1 MEKAK
6 QDQKI
11 MEMTAPPE
19 SEFKAAESRKFSS
32 TQIQLPPVLAQELL
46 DLGKSIPA
54 FDLCVEEGGLEED
67 AHITVKYGLHTNDAA
82 DVRKVLAT
90 YVGPIRITLGKTNV
104 FAGPEYDVLYVEVF
118 SQDLKDLNQRL
129 EGSLENTTTHP
140 VYTPHATVAYLKTG
154 LGVKYVGLT
163 KLEGMS
169 ATIGSVRFSS
179 SLGEI
184 VDLRVTG
191 RNEKGTFAVAE
202 AAEDVEL
209 VGLLSAAIEAG
220 DEEMVGRIVGLKK

>member
-1 MEKAK
+1 
-6 QDQKI
+6 
-11 MEMTAPPE
+11 
-19 SEFKAAESRKFSS
+19 
-32 TQIQLPPVLAQELL
+32 
-46 DLGKSIPA
+46 
-54 FDLCVEEGGLEED
+54 
-67 AHITVKYGLHTNDAA
+67 
-82 DVRKVLAT
+82 
-90 YVGPIRITLGKTNV
+90 
-104 FAGPEYDVLYVEVF
+104 
-118 SQDLKDLNQRL
+118 
-129 EGSLENTTTHP
+129 
-140 VYTPHATVAYLKTG
+140 VAYLKTG